1 MIRAIRCDQP
11 SFRQVTFQKGFNIVL
26 AERTRESSDKDS
38 RNGLG
43 KTTLIE
49 IIHFCL
55 GSNLDSDSV
64 LKSDEM
70 KNWTFVLELTL
81 RGKIYS
87 IFRNTANPAKI
98 KIDGDFSDWVIKPE
112 YSEDE
117 KAHILKV
124 SDWRRA
130 LGYLIFDLS
139 KETKDRKYGPTFRS
153 LISYFIRKGVGAFG
167 SPFMHYPRQMEWDK
181 QVNNAFLLGL
191 NWEYAME
198 FQDLKDNE
206 KILRDLKS
214 AASKGLLTG
223 YMGSLGELE
232 GERVRREEDIKKLDE
247 ELNNFKVHPQY
258 HDIQEEANKI
268 TKEIHDLVNK
278 STLEQQILNKYKES
292 VSQEIDI
299 PISQVELAYKEA
311 GLAFPLN
318 LSRRLEEVKNFH
330 STLIEN
336 RKVYLNSEIM
346 KISGE
351 IDQINH
357 QVEMLSSKRA
367 ELLIV
372 LETHGALGEYTKLQ
386 QRATSLKQQLEEIK
400 NRIENLKKFD
410 KESSILKIMR
420 QELLQKARRDLEERK
435 TRVEKAI
442 KLFNSNSNILYSEPG
457 LLSIDITDS
466 GYQFSVDIKRAKSQ
480 GIGYM
485 KVFCYDL
492 MLIQL
497 LSEQQDMPGFL
508 IHDSTIFDG
517 VDERQIAKALELA
530 AQESENRGFQYICA
544 INSDAL
550 PVKDFSPVF
559 RDKLKQF
566 VRIKFTDAKENGGLL
581 GIRF

>member
-1 MIRAIRCDQP
+1 MIRAVRSDQP
-11 SFRQVTFQKGFNIVL
+11 SFRQVRFQKGFNIVL

-55 GSNLDSDSV
+55 GSNLDLDSV
-64 LKSDEM
+64 LKSDKL
-70 KNWTFVLELTL
+70 KNWTFILELTL

-87 IFRNTANPAKI
+87 VYRNTANPSKI
-98 KIDGDFSDWVIKPE
+98 KIEGDFSDWIIKPE
-112 YSEDE
+112 YSEEE
-117 KAHILKV
+117 KAHKLKV

-130 LGYLIFDLS
+130 LGYLVFDFP
-139 KETKDRKYGPTFRS
+139 KETKERKYGPTFRS
-153 LISYFIRKGVGAFG
+153 SISYFIRKGVGAFE
-167 SPFMHYPRQMEWDK
+167 SPFAHYPRQMEWDK

-191 NWEYAME
+191 NWEYALE
-198 FQDLKDNE
+198 FQNLKDNE
-206 KILRDLKS
+206 KTLRDLRS

-247 ELNNFKVHPQY
+247 ELSNFKVHPQY
-258 HDIQEEANKI
+258 YEIQEEANRI

-278 STLEQQILNKYKES
+278 STLDQQILNKYKES
-292 VSQEIDI
+292 VAQEIDI
-299 PISQVELAYKEA
+299 PISQVEQVYKEA
-311 GLAFPLN
+311 GLAFPNN
-318 LSRRLEEVKNFH
+318 LSHRLDDVKIFH

-336 RKVYLNSEIM
+336 RQAYLHSEIM
-346 KISGE
+346 KISRE
-351 IDQINH
+351 IDQIKH
-357 QVEMLSSKRA
+357 QVELLSSKRA
-367 ELLIV
+367 EFLIV

-386 QRATSLKQQLEEIK
+386 HRATSLKQQLEEIK
-400 NRIENLKKFD
+400 NRIENLKKFEKD
-410 KESSILKIMR
+410 SSTLKIMR

-435 TRVEKAI
+435 IRVEKAI
-442 KLFNSNSNILYSEPG
+442 KLFNRNSNILYSEPG

-466 GYQFSVDIKRAKSQ
+466 GYKFNVDIKRAKSQ

-492 MLIQL
+492 MLMQL
-497 LSEQQDMPGFL
+497 RSEQQDMPGFL

-530 AQESENRGFQYICA
+530 AQESEEQGFQYICA
-544 INSDAL
+544 INSDVL
-550 PVKDFSPVF
+550 PDRDFSPSF
-559 RDKLKQF
+559 RDRLDQF
-566 VRIKFTDAKENGGLL
+566 VRITFTDAKEDGGLL